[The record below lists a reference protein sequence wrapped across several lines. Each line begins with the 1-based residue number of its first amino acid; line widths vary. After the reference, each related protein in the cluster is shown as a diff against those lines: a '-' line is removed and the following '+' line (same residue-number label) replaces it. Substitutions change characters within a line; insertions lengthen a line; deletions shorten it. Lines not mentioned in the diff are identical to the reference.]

1 MRQFA
6 TINKQ
11 QTTNNSPDLGSPTD
25 AEALAGKKGGQAT
38 TMAELMSKTKSNIR
52 SFKKG
57 ETVWGTI
64 TKLSASEI
72 LVDIGAK
79 TEALVLEKDKSILHS
94 LLSSLKVGD
103 SVNVSVL
110 NPESDQGNPVV
121 SLRRFI
127 DERLWGE
134 LEKLKNDEV
143 VMNVNITD
151 VTKGGFLVTT
161 DDGLSGFLPNSQTIL
176 NDTPQSFL
184 GKKIKAVV
192 LEINR
197 PLHKIIFSQKA
208 GVADVDFSKAT
219 SQVRSGEIV
228 DALVS
233 STTPFGIFVSVPS
246 VLGQANMEGFIHLSE
261 VSWERIE
268 SAENFYKSGEK
279 IKAQVI
285 GIDKDAKRINL
296 SVKRMTKDPFEE
308 SAKQFSPDKKIT
320 GKITQMG
327 SIGIILDLGEGIEG
341 LIKKDKVPPSST
353 YSVGDEIEAQVLE
366 VDTKRHRV
374 ILTPVLKEKPIGYR

>member
-1 MRQFA
+1 
-6 TINKQ
+6 
-11 QTTNNSPDLGSPTD
+11 
-25 AEALAGKKGGQAT
+25 
-38 TMAELMSKTKSNIR
+38 MAELMAKKQPSIK
-52 SFKKG
+52 SFKRGEVVKG
-57 ETVWGTI
+57 VI
-64 TKLSASEI
+64 TKLTTSEI

-79 TEALVLEKDKSILHS
+79 TEAVVLEKDKKILHS
-94 LLSSLKVGD
+94 LLSLLKVEER
-103 SVNVSVL
+103 VNVSVL

-143 VMNVNITD
+143 VMDINITD

-161 DDGLSGFLPNSQTIL
+161 DNGLSGFLPNSQTIL

-208 GVADVDFSKAT
+208 GVADADFSQAT

-228 DALVS
+228 DAEVT
-233 STTPFGIFVSVPS
+233 STTPFGVFVSVN
-246 VLGQANMEGFIHLSE
+246 NMEGFIHLSE
-261 VSWERIE
+261 LSWDKIE
-268 SAENFYKSGEK
+268 SSENYYKSGEK

-285 GIDKDAKRINL
+285 GVDKDAKRINL
-296 SVKRMTKDPFEE
+296 SIKRMTKDPFEE
-308 SAKQFSPDKKIT
+308 SAKQFAPDRKIK

-353 YSVGDEIEAQVLE
+353 YSVGDEIEATVSE